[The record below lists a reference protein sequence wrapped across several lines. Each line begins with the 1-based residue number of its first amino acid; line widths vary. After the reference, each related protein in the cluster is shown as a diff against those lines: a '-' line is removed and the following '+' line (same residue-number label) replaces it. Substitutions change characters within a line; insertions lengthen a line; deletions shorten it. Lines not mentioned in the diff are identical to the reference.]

1 VLAPV
6 LAGGSDATA
15 IVAWGS
21 TAPIVTC
28 STAAATPTAVHDVGF
43 YSNSRGKYKLEASVS
58 CMAHPRYMDVN
69 WRVRLHV
76 LGKSATL
83 VRLAVSTR
91 GINNAAPS
99 ASRAKHSA
107 LASSSYLCALGHD
120 LSAAIGTISRS
131 TRTSHRCWLLLPP
144 SSIKDPALPLDIMSR
159 AMEIATA
166 DVSWVLDLWPAITC
180 C

>member
-1 VLAPV
+1 
-6 LAGGSDATA
+6 
-15 IVAWGS
+15 
-21 TAPIVTC
+21 
-28 STAAATPTAVHDVGF
+28 
-43 YSNSRGKYKLEASVS
+43 
-58 CMAHPRYMDVN
+58 MDGN

-91 GINNAAPS
+91 VGINNAAPS
-99 ASRAKHSA
+99 ASRAEPSA
-107 LASSSYLCALGHD
+107 LASSSYLCALGDD

-131 TRTSHRCWLLLPP
+131 TPTSHRCWLLLPT

-159 AMEIATA
+159 AMELTKA